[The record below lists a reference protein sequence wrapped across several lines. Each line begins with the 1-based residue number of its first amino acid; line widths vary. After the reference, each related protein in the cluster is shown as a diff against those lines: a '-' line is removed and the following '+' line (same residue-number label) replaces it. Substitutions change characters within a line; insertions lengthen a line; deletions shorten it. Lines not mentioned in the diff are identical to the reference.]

1 MKKSFGEIFY
11 NLRKAKGLTQE
22 EIAQKLNVS
31 AQAVSKWENDLTYP
45 DVSLLLDIANLLDTT
60 VDNLLG
66 KEEKQTVKMLNQDEK
81 KDLNLMMLKIVVN
94 SSKGDKVRINL
105 PLSLLKVALDSGIDL
120 STLSTNNETL
130 KSIDLAQIVHL
141 VEKGVIGK
149 IVEVNSADGDVVEI
163 FVE

>member
-1 MKKSFGEIFY
+1 
-11 NLRKAKGLTQE
+11 
-22 EIAQKLNVS
+22 
-31 AQAVSKWENDLTYP
+31 
-45 DVSLLLDIANLLDTT
+45 
-60 VDNLLG
+60 LLG